1 MYGQVSIKA
10 IIVGLLVKLVAG
22 GIFGGIAG
30 GIAGA
35 VSVGSMVRNLPKNGA
50 AVNSVQSTQIANSMM
65 TGIFSSPI
73 FIVGTILGA
82 VLAAL
87 LAGYIVG
94 LLAPGSEMKNVAIV
108 IAIFAI
114 FIVLSNLRAPVLTP
128 ATAPMAAAFGSL
140 RWITL
145 AANVLSIP
153 ALLAGAAMV
162 AKRNAP
168 APQLETFDRF
178 QQ

>member
-1 MYGQVSIKA
+1 MYGQVSVKA
-10 IIVGLLVKLVAG
+10 ILVGLLVKLVAG

-35 VSVGSMVRNLPKNGA
+35 LSVGSMIRTMPKSG
-50 AVNSVQSTQIANSMM
+50 AVNAVQSTQMANTMM

-73 FIVGTILGA
+73 FIVGTIVGA

-87 LAGYIVG
+87 LAGYVIG
-94 LLAPGSEMKNVAIV
+94 LLAPGAEMKNVAIV
-108 IAIFAI
+108 IAIFAV
-114 FIVLSNLRAPVLTP
+114 FVLLTSLRAPVMPPGT
-128 ATAPMAAAFGSL
+128 AAAMTAALASL

-153 ALLAGAAMV
+153 ALLAGAALV

-168 APQLETFDRF
+168 SPQLETFDRF